1 MLQAFDRLCHPGEI
15 LTIQHDLEAVQL
27 CLLSG
32 VHLFGKSIFDFLDSL
47 CSNWLMP
54 LGGLMFTLFVGWK
67 MSRNDVEDEF
77 TNHRKLNRRSFP
89 LVYFLIRY
97 IAPVGIVIVFLSN
110 LLL

>member
-1 MLQAFDRLCHPGEI
+1 
-15 LTIQHDLEAVQL
+15 
-27 CLLSG
+27 
-32 VHLFGKSIFDFLDSL
+32 
-47 CSNWLMP
+47 MP

-67 MSRNDVEDEF
+67 MSRSDVEDEF
-77 TNHRKLNRRSFP
+77 TNHRKLNRRGFP